1 MSTIK
6 VLVAC
11 EFSGVVCSA
20 FLEEGFCAY
29 SCDLLPSERD
39 VPHLQIDVR
48 EVLKAEWHLMVAHP
62 PCTYLA
68 SSGARWFKDRVVE
81 QQRAVDFVRTLL
93 DAPIPHIALENPV
106 GVLSSRIRKPD
117 QYVQPWW
124 FGDDAS
130 KKTGWWLKNLP
141 KLKPT
146 NMLPGD
152 NSTRRANQTPSGQNK
167 LGPSPDRWKD
177 RSRFYPGMA
186 RAMAQQWGSYLKGI
200 YRDRLDHS

>member
-1 MSTIK
+1 MKSSMIK

-11 EFSGVVCSA
+11 EFSGVVCRA
-20 FLEEGFCAY
+20 FLDEEFCAY
-29 SCDLLPSERD
+29 SCDLLPSEQH

-48 EVLKAEWHLMVAHP
+48 EVLTSEWHLMVAHP

-68 SSGARWFKDRVVE
+68 SSGARWFKDRVAE
-81 QQRAVDFVRTLL
+81 QQKSVDFVRTLL

-146 NMLPGD
+146 DMLPGD

-167 LGPSPDRWKD
+167 LGPSPDRWKE

-186 RAMAQQWGSYLKGI
+186 RAMAQQWGSYIKEL
-200 YRDRLDHS
+200 YRD